1 MQCRCFVSFLYWK
14 KPPPQNNSY
23 KLFSWKYY
31 RNLISVSLCL
41 WNITLQQFSELVFTY
56 LLALPRQTC
65 LTWWGCLSVKEYLRS
80 SPHWLFF
87 WLYTLLNTDSFFHI
101 LRHVLWSFLF
111 LHFCSLFM
119 LQSVVCILLIIC
131 LIVCLFPAFWSP
143 AASSQLSSRI
153 QFSFP
158 TGEAPNNPI
167 LCCPQTFEP
176 ALICIAEFTSNT
188 RVCACL
194 PQLWVGSLLSLFLF
208 RETVSLYYI

>member
-1 MQCRCFVSFLYWK
+1 MSL
-14 KPPPQNNSY
+14 
-23 KLFSWKYY
+23 KYY
-31 RNLISVSLCL
+31 TPTVF
-41 WNITLQQFSELVFTY
+41 WTQVFTY

-80 SPHWLFF
+80 SPHWLFI
-87 WLYTLLNTDSFFHI
+87 WLYTLLNADSFFHI
-101 LRHVLWSFLF
+101 LRHVIWSFLF

-153 QFSFP
+153 QLSPFSFP